1 MRGQNVIISAMLL
14 DIVMPVMDGYA
25 VLEQMES
32 DPQLPH
38 IPVIVLSQADKLES
52 EDKALALGASDFV
65 QKPYK
70 PSVLLRRL
78 SNLIEQYEST
88 ERIAR
93 MERDALT
100 GLYSKD
106 AFFRRAAERI
116 AESPDDSYI
125 LVATD
130 IERFKL
136 VNDTYSNV
144 VGDKLLKFIS
154 GGLQRDIDKK
164 DGVCARFG
172 ADQFVMLIPDADN
185 FNVERWWRR
194 PPPTQTSFPTC
205 AIISDWISKGNKYV
219 PVSVNVS
226 HKDIYK
232 EDLPEYLSALV
243 ARHSLRPSQLHLEIT
258 ESAYTENSEQ
268 LIGVVSRLKA
278 LGFTIEMDDFGS

>member
-1 MRGQNVIISAMLL
+1 MRQKRRILVVDDQSINRKILTKILSENYDVFCAENGEQALAVLRGQNVIISAMLL

-65 QKPYK
+65 SKPYK

-136 VNDTYSNV
+136 VNDTYGNV

-185 FNVERWWRR
+185 FNVEEMVEAS
-194 PPPTQTSFPTC
+194 TANTNKFP
-205 AIISDWISKGNKYV
+205 N
-219 PVSVNVS
+219 
-226 HKDIYK
+226 
-232 EDLPEYLSALV
+232 
-243 ARHSLRPSQLHLEIT
+243 LRDNI
-258 ESAYTENSEQ
+258 
-268 LIGVVSRLKA
+268 RLDKQ
-278 LGFTIEMDDFGS
+278 GQ